1 MRILELTGNQ
11 IIYIVIASLVV
22 AIGVFCAIFFPVRK
36 RLHIKKFRDHYYK
49 KIYSIAFDRDYY
61 LINNFLFRVEDN
73 KVACIDHLLFGDK
86 FIYLISDL
94 YYDGNLSGSYDDKS
108 LIYLNNKGRKVYTD
122 NPFEKSERLMKRL
135 CSVTSQS
142 PSIMIGI
149 VLVNDDCKLD
159 IQSDSDQFYIVQRK
173 KLPALI
179 KEIEGR
185 EEVHVL
191 NAKLLANAVRTIDKL
206 NRKKRTK

>member
-1 MRILELTGNQ
+1 MDLTNNQ
-11 IIYIVIASLVV
+11 IIYIVIASIVV
-22 AIGVFCAIFFPVRK
+22 AIIIFCAIFFPVRK
-36 RLHIKKFRDHYYK
+36 ARHIRKFRDHYYK

-86 FIYLISDL
+86 YIYLISDL

-108 LIYLNNKGRKVYTD
+108 LVYMNNKGKKCYTD

-135 CSVTSQS
+135 CSVTSQDA
-142 PSIMIGI
+142 SIMIGI

-159 IQSDSDQFYIVQRK
+159 IESDSSQFFICQRK
-173 KLPALI
+173 KLASLI

-185 EEVHVL
+185 EDVGVL
-191 NAKLLANAVRTIDKL
+191 NADLLARAVKSIDKL
-206 NRKKRTK
+206 NRKKKSK

>member
-1 MRILELTGNQ
+1 MRIMELTGNQ
-11 IIYIVIASLVV
+11 IIYIVIASVVV
-22 AIGVFCAIFFPVRK
+22 AVIIFCAIFFPLRKLRHVR
-36 RLHIKKFRDHYYK
+36 KFRDHYYK

-86 FIYLISDL
+86 YIYLISDL

-108 LIYLNNKGRKVYTD
+108 LIYMNNKGKKAYTD

-135 CSVTSQS
+135 CSVTSQN

-159 IQSDSDQFYIVQRK
+159 IQSESDQFFICQRK
-173 KLPALI
+173 KLSSLI
-179 KEIEGR
+179 KEIENR
-185 EEVHVL
+185 ENVGVL
-191 NAKLLANAVRTIDKL
+191 NAELLARAVKSIDKL
-206 NRKKRTK
+206 NRKKKTK